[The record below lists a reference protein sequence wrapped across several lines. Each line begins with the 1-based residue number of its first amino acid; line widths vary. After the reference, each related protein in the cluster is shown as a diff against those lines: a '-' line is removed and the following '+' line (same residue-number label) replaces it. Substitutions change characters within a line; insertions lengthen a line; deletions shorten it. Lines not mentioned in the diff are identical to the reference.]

1 VELANGFRRALSQA
15 NSIARG
21 GHGKRTQ
28 SRRPWNQWGQL
39 ISVRLAQLSRQWRTL
54 HQTRVVQRTLV
65 HDAFMRSDPVQRVE
79 LRSRGIQCSR
89 LAPPHNG
96 CSLHEVDP
104 PSRSA
109 SDDIYSNPPRFPI
122 ASITPQSRQLGN
134 LSRRASRSLP
144 SASAG
149 AHAAPLVGLLG
160 VSKAFPAHTRS
171 EAVDCLTAS
180 VHCQRSCY
188 LRNLSCV

>member
-15 NSIARG
+15 SSIARG

-39 ISVRLAQLSRQWRTL
+39 TSVRLAQLSRQWRTL

-65 HDAFMRSDPVQRVE
+65 HDAFMRSDPVQRVK
-79 LRSRGIQCSR
+79 LRSRGSNAAVWRRHIMGVPYMR
-89 LAPPHNG
+89 LTLPRE
-96 CSLHEVDP
+96 LHQTT
-104 PSRSA
+104 
-109 SDDIYSNPPRFPI
+109 

-134 LSRRASRSLP
+134 LGRHASRSLP

-160 VSKAFPAHTRS
+160 VS
-171 EAVDCLTAS
+171 
-180 VHCQRSCY
+180 
-188 LRNLSCV
+188 